1 MAGVDHQPFV
11 IWLFD
16 QDLQQLFPDPL
27 VLPADKTAVRVA
39 PSAVIQRQIPP
50 RRARAQNLEHRI
62 DKEVIVLGDTP
73 QAPSRPGRCGSSKA
87 QVSSEIS

>member
-62 DKEVIVLGDTP
+62 DKLAVVFGEATP
-73 QAPSRPGRCGSSKA
+73 LAGLPG
-87 QVSSEIS
+87 

>member
-50 RRARAQNLEHRI
+50 WRARAQNPEHHI